1 MRIALIADAFPPMRT
16 SAAVQIRDLSN
27 EFRLQQH
34 ELTVILP
41 SADIKNAWSLEEI
54 DSVRVLRLRTPKIKD
69 VNYLRRTFAEC
80 LMPFFMQKNIL
91 KSPLAKDQWDGVVWY
106 SPSIFHGPF
115 IQSVKKRSKCKSYLI
130 IRDIFPQWAADL
142 GLMSQRGPVY
152 RFFNAVARYQYSVAD
167 VIGVQTAGNLDYFSY
182 WSSAVEKR
190 LEVLQNWLFD
200 SPISRCSICLDHT
213 KLAGRKIFVYAGNMG
228 IAQGVDSF
236 INLAA
241 LLQNRMDI
249 GFVFVGRGSEL
260 SKLND
265 LVLRRSLDNVLFFDE
280 IHPDEIPGL
289 YSQCTIGLVALDP
302 RHKSHNIPGKFL
314 TYMQAG
320 LPVLAR
326 INADND
332 LVRLIQENNV
342 GRVSSQ
348 TNDRHFER
356 LACEILD
363 MVDADS
369 EIKNRCRGLY
379 INNFSPVAAVGQ
391 IVNALRD
398 EKVWV

>member
-1 MRIALIADAFPPMRT
+1 
-16 SAAVQIRDLSN
+16 
-27 EFRLQQH
+27 
-34 ELTVILP
+34 
-41 SADIKNAWSLEEI
+41 
-54 DSVRVLRLRTPKIKD
+54 
-69 VNYLRRTFAEC
+69 
-80 LMPFFMQKNIL
+80 
-91 KSPLAKDQWDGVVWY
+91 
-106 SPSIFHGPF
+106 
-115 IQSVKKRSKCKSYLI
+115 
-130 IRDIFPQWAADL
+130 
-142 GLMSQRGPVY
+142 
-152 RFFNAVARYQYSVAD
+152 
-167 VIGVQTAGNLDYFSY
+167 
-182 WSSAVEKR
+182 
-190 LEVLQNWLFD
+190 
-200 SPISRCSICLDHT
+200 
-213 KLAGRKIFVYAGNMG
+213 MG
-228 IAQGVDSF
+228 IAQGVDYF

-260 SKLND
+260 RKLND